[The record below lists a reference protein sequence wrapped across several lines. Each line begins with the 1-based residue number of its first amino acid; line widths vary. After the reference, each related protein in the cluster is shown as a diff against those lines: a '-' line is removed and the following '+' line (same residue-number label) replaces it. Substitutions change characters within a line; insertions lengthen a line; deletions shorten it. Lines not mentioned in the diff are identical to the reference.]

1 MSTIHSTPQ
10 EDTPLFS
17 PTSAEVKVKSV
28 QDLSAKMNT
37 TNNKNKKRYGT
48 LAVVLSGLAL
58 TAISGYQY
66 SSSTNGG
73 GGVIRPSTSLVSM
86 ETKMELALDLAD
98 TTPCEVKCA
107 KHSIHVGGYQCSDT
121 DNKPTRTT
129 YVCYPT
135 SGTVTTNFPVV
146 LFQRGSSGWFNK
158 HSSHYESWM
167 KKIAEQCLV
176 VIAPMTSGQYSYN
189 LTTPEA
195 FSPRAKACAT
205 DVDLI
210 TAYSDAQDNWKN
222 WTKADHKD
230 TKPNWNRTGAGAHSA
245 GAHHLP
251 TFQMLFY
258 QKYNRTIQ
266 AVVYSHGGSPD
277 FDPDDAISKH
287 YKPDLDNCLTWK
299 NAKDSE
305 GQSVCA
311 GIPAFFLTASKDKTV
326 DPRYP
331 YNWFMKLTNEMVKRP
346 NEVDQAVF
354 VAVKDGTHMEPVKK
368 GVLNVYTARFFAC
381 HLYDQGTPRSKKACS
396 YINNDP
402 SKGLC
407 NKKPTSQVCGVIN
420 FPLKKYHFCD
430 NIYI

>member
-1 MSTIHSTPQ
+1 LDTRTTTNIDSQFDMSFISSHIMSTIHSTPQ

-17 PTSAEVKVKSV
+17 PTSAVV
-28 QDLSAKMNT
+28 KMNK

-73 GGVIRPSTSLVSM
+73 GGVIRASTSLVSM
-86 ETKMELALDLAD
+86 ETKMELALDLAN

-107 KHSIHVGGYQCSDT
+107 EHSIHVGGYECSDT

-135 SGTVTTNFPVV
+135 SGIVTDVPVV
-146 LFQRGSSGWFNK
+146 LFQRGSSGFDA
-158 HSSHYESWM
+158 HPLHYKSWM
-167 KKIAEQCLV
+167 ERIAKQCLV
-176 VIAPMTSGQYSYN
+176 VIAPMTSGQYSYRQDKP
-189 LTTPEA
+189 L
-195 FSPRAKACAT
+195 SPRAKACAT

-210 TAYSDAQDNWKN
+210 TAYEDAHDNWKI
-222 WTKADHKD
+222 WMGVDDED
-230 TKPNWNRTGAGAHSA
+230 TKPNWNRVGAGAHSA

-258 QKYNRTIQ
+258 QKYKRRTQ

-277 FDPDDAISKH
+277 FGNPDNAISKH
-287 YKPDLDNCLTWK
+287 YKPDLDRCLNWE
-299 NAKDSE
+299 NATDSE
-305 GQSVCA
+305 GSVCA
-311 GIPAFFLTASKDKTV
+311 GIPAFFLTASGDKTV
-326 DPRYP
+326 NPSYS
-331 YNWFMKLTNEMVKRP
+331 YNWFMKLSNKMVERP
-346 NEVDQAVF
+346 DEVDQAVF
-354 VAVKDGTHMEPVKK
+354 VAVKKGTHMEPVET
-368 GVLNVYTARFFAC
+368 GVLNVYTARFLAC
-381 HLYDQGTPRSKKACS
+381 HLYDHGTTRSKKACS

-407 NKKPTSQVCGVIN
+407 DPTTTSQPCEVTS
-420 FPLKKYHFCD
+420 FPLKK
-430 NIYI
+430 